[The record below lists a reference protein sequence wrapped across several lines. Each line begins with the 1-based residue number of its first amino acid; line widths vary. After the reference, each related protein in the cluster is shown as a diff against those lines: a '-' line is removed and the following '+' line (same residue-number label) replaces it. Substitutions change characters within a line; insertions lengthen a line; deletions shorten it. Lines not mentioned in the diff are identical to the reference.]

1 MANTDDLD
9 QLLVSTRKWSA
20 ARKAR
25 LNEDL
30 TTQKKLLS
38 ASTDGLLSG
47 LVDKASAL
55 LEKDL
60 EGLLP

>member
-9 QLLVSTRKWSA
+9 ALLSSTRKWST

-30 TTQKKLLS
+30 ASQKKLLS
-38 ASTDGLLSG
+38 ASTDGLLGG
-47 LVDKASAL
+47 LVSKATTL

-60 EGLLP
+60 EELLP